1 MYVNYTCNKWFTVT
15 KIKILKH
22 FLLGSGVWWFIYLSL
37 FCVSHISTILNF
49 VFLTWKKGIICV
61 IWSWIFMLYLMKNIL
76 TNPAVWKKTCSNCRC
91 QGACVASIKPEYLLE
106 PRDYHLW
113 KQMQK
118 QLKLEL
124 AKQGEVNQANKME
137 EEEELEEDVFEAV
150 SKRSWTDVLLQL
162 LKVTSGAV

>member
-1 MYVNYTCNKWFTVT
+1 MIHLSFL
-15 KIKILKH
+15 ILCVPYFNH
-22 FLLGSGVWWFIYLSL
+22 FK
-37 FCVSHISTILNF
+37 FCIFNMA
-49 VFLTWKKGIICV
+49 WKKGIICV

-76 TNPAVWKKTCSNCRC
+76 TNPAVWKKMCSNCRC

-162 LKVTSGAV
+162 LKVTSGAVYHISTILWNH

>member
-1 MYVNYTCNKWFTVT
+1 
-15 KIKILKH
+15 
-22 FLLGSGVWWFIYLSL
+22 
-37 FCVSHISTILNF
+37 
-49 VFLTWKKGIICV
+49 
-61 IWSWIFMLYLMKNIL
+61 MLYLMKNIL
-76 TNPAVWKKTCSNCRC
+76 TNPAVWKKMCSNCRC

-162 LKVTSGAV
+162 LKVTSGAVYHQFIKIQGGWNLVNFMGTTHLQIHIPK

>member
-1 MYVNYTCNKWFTVT
+1 
-15 KIKILKH
+15 
-22 FLLGSGVWWFIYLSL
+22 
-37 FCVSHISTILNF
+37 
-49 VFLTWKKGIICV
+49 
-61 IWSWIFMLYLMKNIL
+61 
-76 TNPAVWKKTCSNCRC
+76 
-91 QGACVASIKPEYLLE
+91 
-106 PRDYHLW
+106 
-113 KQMQK
+113 MQK

>member
-1 MYVNYTCNKWFTVT
+1 MCYM
-15 KIKILKH
+15 
-22 FLLGSGVWWFIYLSL
+22 
-37 FCVSHISTILNF
+37 ILNF
-49 VFLTWKKGIICV
+49 LVESDEKYHK
-61 IWSWIFMLYLMKNIL
+61 IF
-76 TNPAVWKKTCSNCRC
+76 CSNCRC
-91 QGACVASIKPEYLLE
+91 QGACVASVKPEYLLE

-162 LKVTSGAV
+162 LKVKEGAVLHISIILWNH